1 MAQEKVQVT
10 AIIDGKQAINE
21 LGKLEIAQSEL
32 KNEIK
37 SLGGPVRQYENAL
50 KKLEKY
56 KVGKEKFESAQKE
69 VQRLNSFISRYDNL
83 LQSAN
88 NTLAKTSEGTAEYGK
103 AKTKVDALTN
113 SISNYKAQ
121 LQAANKEVKKN
132 ENAAKQFD
140 KQDKEVKKLES
151 SVKNYDDALK
161 RASDNQ
167 KKIEETT
174 ASLRAQDMTMR
185 QLQKEAKKLKVQLDN
200 TVSSSPKWAEMKKRF
215 NELNTQ
221 IRSQNDE
228 LNSTQTGWKKFTS
241 SFKGFGVMAAGVI
254 GGEIVMQAFQ
264 WITSF
269 VIGIATGAAKIS
281 DELSDIQKST
291 GMTAK
296 EVKSLNS
303 ELGKI
308 DTRSSNASLR
318 EIAKVAG
325 QLGIKKEEI
334 KGFTEQV
341 DKMNVALGDEFSGGA
356 EEITRKVGTLQ
367 TLFKETKNLKADEAM
382 NRIGSSLNALGAAGK
397 ARAPEVSDFANRL
410 GVLGKLAPSIQETL
424 GLGAA
429 LTGEFGLTAEQAAG
443 GVRGII
449 LEAGKNIGAFAT
461 QIGITQEEFKNLLN
475 NDPNEMFLRLGQSM
489 QGLNND
495 QIITALT
502 NMKVGTDDAIAVM
515 QQLAENTD
523 LVVEKQALAA
533 KEFDLATS
541 LQAEFNLKNE
551 NFAATLEKAGKAW
564 NSFVAGIG
572 STFQPIMQVAL
583 QLFTKLF
590 SKTEKAPE
598 SLQPLIKVFSK
609 LWDSLKTIF
618 GAVWDVINAFGIFD
632 GESDLWRS
640 SIKILAAVVEVL
652 AFQFNYVAK
661 KIKEAKKDFIE
672 FYNESET
679 FRRIV
684 TGSVAAVKQVFQN
697 FFKTVGDGFEAIKD
711 LLVAIATGDLKL
723 FESALSKTWEV
734 LKDLA
739 YGNAVKVGEKFAE
752 GYIKGADKIEIKPKV
767 DTVEA
772 EKKLEDFT
780 KKQESLIAKVQGL
793 KKLSSSDKNPVIQEL
808 EFYSQ
813 STEEQRKAIEE
824 KVNQLIATNNQRLF
838 ASNNKAAGKK
848 ANKETDDLIKQWQE
862 FNNKIQQYKK
872 ENFES
877 TLSEQEKEISAVAD
891 KYNAMLAE
899 LEKFQKAKEISEAEK
914 QARENEL
921 TELFKQERLAIEQK
935 YKEQELAAKE
945 EARKQ
950 IDESLLDEFDSE
962 LLAVENKY
970 NELIRLAEEH
980 GLEITALEQA
990 KADAIDAIYNKQ
1002 TESQTAKTIEEN
1014 EKQRQANFEFAGSL
1028 MDIFTA
1034 TNNLMG
1040 EQSAGYLEFQKMITI
1055 AQLAID
1061 TASAISSITSKSAAT
1076 SITPIDMAIK
1086 IASGI
1091 AVVIGNIA
1099 KAKQVLS
1106 TAEMPK
1112 APKFDKY
1119 SKGGGINITG
1129 DSHANGGVSMINKA
1143 GQKVGEM
1150 EGGESYLL
1158 LSKDTTRNNSP
1169 LINALLQSSQ
1179 TNGAAVQPN
1188 FAGMQQAIR
1197 TSNTTINN
1205 TTNQNSN
1212 SDELLMRLIAETRM
1226 NREAF
1231 ENMKRESKSYVVY
1244 SEFKD
1249 VDDRMNSIKN
1259 YQGQ

>member
-1 MAQEKVQVT
+1 MSSKQEKVQVS

-21 LGKLEIAQSEL
+21 LVKMEIAQREL

-37 SLGGPVRQYENAL
+37 SLAGSARQYESTL
-50 KKLEKY
+50 KKLNKY
-56 KVGKEKFESAQKE
+56 KVGKENFKSAQKE
-69 VQRLNSFISRYDNL
+69 VTRLNGFIARYETL
-83 LQSAN
+83 LKSAN
-88 NTLAKTSEGTAEYGK
+88 NTLAGTKEGTLEYGR
-103 AKTKVDALTN
+103 AKEKVDRLSN
-113 SISNYKAQ
+113 SIANYKAQ
-121 LQAANKEVKKN
+121 LTAANDVLKKN
-132 ENAAKQFD
+132 KNASKNYEKQNT
-140 KQDKEVKKLES
+140 ELKKLQS
-151 SVKNYDDALK
+151 SYDSYNRKLEEAN
-161 RASDNQ
+161 DNQ

-174 ASLRAQDMTMR
+174 SSMKAQEMTMR
-185 QLQKEAKKLKVQLDN
+185 QLRKEAKRLKLQLDN
-200 TVSSSPKWAEMKKRF
+200 TVSGGKKYDSLKQRF
-215 NELNTQ
+215 QEINTQ
-221 IRSQNDE
+221 ITTQNTA
-228 LNSTQTGWKKFTS
+228 LNQTSSGWKKFTG
-241 SFKGFGVMAAGVI
+241 SFASFGAMAAGVI
-254 GGEIVMQAFQ
+254 GGEIILQAFQ

-291 GMTAK
+291 GMTAE

-303 ELGKI
+303 ELSKI
-308 DTRSSNASLR
+308 DTRSSTGSLR

-325 QLGIKKEEI
+325 QLGIPKQEI

-356 EEITRKVGTLQ
+356 EEITRKIGTLQ

-397 ARAPEVSDFANRL
+397 ARAPQVSDFANRL

-443 GVRGII
+443 GVRGVI
-449 LEAGKNIGAFAT
+449 LEAGKNIGAFSA

-564 NSFVAGIG
+564 NAFVAGIG
-572 STFQPIMQVAL
+572 SKFQPIMQVAL

-590 SKTEKAPE
+590 SKTEKAPK
-598 SLQPLIKVFSK
+598 SLQPLIKVFSR

-618 GAVWDVINAFGIFD
+618 GAVWDVIKVFNVFD
-632 GESDLWRS
+632 GESDLWKTT
-640 SIKILAAVVEVL
+640 IKILAAVVEVL
-652 AFQFNYVAK
+652 AFQFNYVAQR
-661 KIKEAKKDFIE
+661 IKQAKKDFIA

-684 TGSVAAVKQVFQN
+684 TGSIAAVKQVFAN
-697 FFKTVGDGFEAIKD
+697 FFKTVGDGFEAIAD
-711 LLVAIATGDLKL
+711 LLTAIATGDLKM

-734 LKDLA
+734 LKDLT

-752 GYIKGADKIEIKPKV
+752 GYAKGADKIEIKPKV
-767 DTVEA
+767 DTKEA

-793 KKLSSSDKNPVIQEL
+793 KKVSKSDKDPIINEL
-808 EFYSQ
+808 EFYAQ
-813 STEEQRKAIEE
+813 STEEQRKAIEA
-824 KVNQLIATNNQRLF
+824 KVNQLITKNNQRNF
-838 ASNNKAAGKK
+838 SSNNKKAAKK
-848 ANKETDDLIKQWQE
+848 ANSEADNLIKEWEE
-862 FNNKIQQYKK
+862 FNKKVQQYKK

-877 TLSEQEKEISAVAD
+877 TLSEQEREISAAAD
-891 KYNAMLAE
+891 KYNAMLTELDKFNISKAE
-899 LEKFQKAKEISEAEK
+899 KEAKES
-914 QARENEL
+914 EL
-921 TELFKQERLAIEQK
+921 TEMFAQERAVIEAK
-935 YKEQELAAKE
+935 YREQEAKAKE
-945 EARKQ
+945 EARKT
-950 IDESLLDEFDSE
+950 IDESQLDEFDSE
-962 LLAVENKY
+962 ILAVENKY
-970 NELIRLAEEH
+970 NELIRLAEQH
-980 GLEITALEQA
+980 GLDITQLEQA
-990 KADAIDAIYNKQ
+990 KADAIDAIYNQQ
-1002 TESQTAKTIEEN
+1002 TEAQTAKTIEEN
-1014 EKQRQANFEFAGSL
+1014 EKQRQASFDFTNSL
-1028 MDIFTA
+1028 LDIFTA

-1055 AQLAID
+1055 AQIAID

-1076 SITPIDMAIK
+1076 SLTPIDYAIK
-1086 IASGI
+1086 VASGI
-1091 AVVIGNIA
+1091 AVVIANIA

-1106 TAEMPK
+1106 TANTPES
-1112 APKFDKY
+1112 PKF
-1119 SKGGGINITG
+1119 SRGGMIDIKG
-1129 DSHANGGVSMINKA
+1129 DSHANGGISMVNKA

-1150 EGGESYLL
+1150 EGGESYVL
-1158 LSKDTTRNNSP
+1158 LSRNTTKNNSP

-1179 TNGAAVQPN
+1179 TNGAAVVPN
-1188 FAGMQQAIR
+1188 FAAMQSAIR

-1205 TTNQNSN
+1205 NTTNAGV
-1212 SDELLMRLIAETRM
+1212 SDELLTQMLIEQRLARKAMEKMPDKQKAYI
-1226 NREAF
+1226 
-1231 ENMKRESKSYVVY
+1231 VY

-1249 VDDRMNSIKN
+1249 VDDKMKN
-1259 YQGQ
+1259 IENYSGQ